1 MNTEPG
7 HCSNALL
14 QEYSDGVLS
23 GEALRN
29 VAAHLA
35 SCAPCRRSAAALR
48 RLDEAL
54 RRLPQETSDVRFTRS
69 VMDGIETD
77 PAYRLLVWAGAAAGM
92 TVVAGLVLAILFAT
106 GVLDPG
112 VAMDQEAPGL
122 LMDGDCSG
130 DGDPVR
136 LNGGRTCGK
145 ERILLLPPE
154 GLGDLDL
161 RHHRGRDSWSC
172 GLSDTSEGGAAVTPG
187 CSNGENGLPTWR
199 RRDTVRRG
207 VRGLRPDGSCSRVCL
222 YGRRA

>member
-35 SCAPCRRSAAALR
+35 SCAPCRRFAAALR

-112 VAMDQEAPGL
+112 VAMDQEAPGSSWMGIVPEMVTRFASTGVEL
-122 LMDGDCSG
+122 AERSG
-130 DGDPVR
+130 FFFSP
-136 LNGGRTCGK
+136 
-145 ERILLLPPE
+145 
-154 GLGDLDL
+154 
-161 RHHRGRDSWSC
+161 
-172 GLSDTSEGGAAVTPG
+172 
-187 CSNGENGLPTWR
+187 
-199 RRDTVRRG
+199 
-207 VRGLRPDGSCSRVCL
+207 
-222 YGRRA
+222 RRAWRSGSSSSPWQGLLEWRTI